1 MLLIP
6 LIPSWGPKGKVLW
19 LCSCLSYFLPARSD
33 EMLAADSGAVH
44 SAHCLTRGDVTF
56 YAGSTQLQHI
66 RWRQFD
72 RVEVRFKG
80 HKGDQEQIGSVRVRI
95 RTEVRGSKSSFRED
109 GGAVALM
116 LGLMSCFPSLPN
128 HALLSYRGKS
138 SSLVRYGRALRAIK
152 ELVAKSGPN
161 PDELALHSLH
171 IGEATTLAAGG
182 DISERVIQREGR
194 WKSDAYRAYTRNDID
209 DLRRVSRKL
218 VVASEGRE
226 RQPGEGTV
234 WGKK

>member
-1 MLLIP
+1 MVSPARCLRLFFSRLQGSFGMLLIP

-33 EMLAADSGAVH
+33 EVLAADSGAVH

-95 RTEVRGSKSSFRED
+95 RTEVRGSKSSFRD
-109 GGAVALM
+109 CL
-116 LGLMSCFPSLPN
+116 LYTSPSPRDKRQ
-128 HALLSYRGKS
+128 SRMPS
-138 SSLVRYGRALRAIK
+138 SA
-152 ELVAKSGPN
+152 
-161 PDELALHSLH
+161 
-171 IGEATTLAAGG
+171 
-182 DISERVIQREGR
+182 
-194 WKSDAYRAYTRNDID
+194 
-209 DLRRVSRKL
+209 
-218 VVASEGRE
+218 
-226 RQPGEGTV
+226 
-234 WGKK
+234 